1 MENLI
6 KKQLIMNSFP
16 VPKEIQE
23 NIKEFLFLD
32 KKQSQILK
40 NRKELVKSLK
50 NELAYYIENDHWG
63 LWTSTTQLQGVNCD
77 ICGNFLFVNI
87 IVPESSLCSCDF

>member
-16 VPKEIQE
+16 FPKEIQE
-23 NIKEFLFLD
+23 HIKEFLFLD
-32 KKQSQILK
+32 EKQSQILK

-50 NELAYYIENDHWG
+50 NELAYYIENDHWS

-77 ICGNFLFVNI
+77 NCGNFLFVI
-87 IVPESSLCSCDF
+87 IPESSLCTCDF